1 MTLDPIIAK
10 IEASRRELLDL
21 GLRNPLIS
29 YRTLRAKGVEATDAN
44 PVTVFDVLVR
54 GGRTLSFLPR
64 PDEDEPGQ
72 KEQAVFE
79 RSLFLSRP
87 DEEEPGTSAR
97 THSDNRIQTQVSSQE
112 LQRRLLNTYHTSN
125 TLIQEQGVNTLFIAL
140 GMVRWYETE
149 ASDRERRAPLV
160 LVPVSLERTSVRAG
174 FRVKY
179 TSEELGA
186 NVSFMEK
193 ARTDFGIDL
202 PALHEKS
209 EEDDEEIDVEAYFRK
224 VKCRI
229 RRQKRWTVDASSVVL
244 SFFSFSKLLMYQD
257 LDLESWSPGSG
268 PLESNILRA
277 LFGDGFSEPEP
288 AIGDD
293 DHLDAHLRP
302 TDVHHVVDADS
313 SQALAIHDVS
323 NDRNLVV
330 QGPPGTGKS
339 QTITNIIAEAIS
351 QNKKVLFVSEKMA
364 ALEVVKRRLDQLHLG
379 EACLEL
385 HSHKTTKRAVLDEL
399 KRTWELGRPNVE
411 WTKDDFA
418 SLSRVR
424 DGLNQY
430 VEAVNTPVDNTGVRP
445 FDAYGEIMQM
455 QEYQVAGSSN
465 LLPRPQI
472 DGIDSWSRPDF
483 ERKNSVVS
491 DLQNNLKPIGVLK
504 NHIFWGCRLRVALPS
519 EVDSLRESVST
530 ALQSLGALQDAI
542 QSLCTTIRLS
552 APADT
557 AHIEKLLST
566 AEHVVHAP
574 SINAINL
581 GASEWKIRA
590 DDLGML
596 RDSGTRWSG
605 LRAEFDSKLKPA
617 AWGADVTDI
626 RDSISKKGL
635 LPTFLRRG
643 HRRANKQ
650 LSMLCRTALPDDA
663 EGRIALIDAILEESR
678 LREMIAHLSP
688 VARVALG
695 RLWRGADTD
704 WTYAGPVIDWT
715 LNLYS
720 GIDTGKFDS
729 RIVDSL
735 CHHTLDP
742 KGILGQ
748 LTQCRTSLDS
758 YLDCSQAL
766 QESLEMDIEK
776 RFQNR
781 DGLAG
786 LPLEEQEHILDEWS
800 SGMEGIQ
807 DIVAVNRAIAD
818 AEKEGLHAVTRL
830 AEEWPDA
837 SDRLVD
843 CFEKA
848 RYERIVSRAF
858 DERPALKEFNRIRHE
873 AHIERFCEM
882 DRRALDQNRDRVAL
896 VHYKGLPQRGETGQL
911 GVLRR
916 EFEKK
921 RRHLPIRQLIMQAGK
936 AVQAIKPVFMMSP
949 LSIATYIA
957 PDSVKFDL
965 VVFDEASQ
973 VKPVDALGAFMR
985 AGKAVVVGD
994 DQQLPPT
1001 SFFDSVIH
1009 TDDDDADDSVTADI
1023 ESILGLMRTE
1033 GCPSRMLRWHYRSR
1047 HESLIAVSNQEF
1059 YENRLVVFPSPD
1071 SSKSDVGLRYH
1082 HIADSTY
1089 DRGGSRTNRK
1099 EAQKVATAVM
1109 QHARQSPN
1117 LTLGV
1122 AAFSSAQMQAIVDEL
1137 EMLRKQD
1144 TSFESFFNAHPEE
1157 PFFVKNLE
1165 NVQGDERDVIFIS
1178 VGYGRDA
1185 NGKVTMNF
1193 GPVNRE
1199 GGERRLNVIITRARR
1214 RCHVFTNLRADDIN
1228 LGNNRSI
1235 GLRAFKTF
1243 LAYAESG
1250 ILPSDMPIASGRDM
1264 DSPFQR
1270 EVVSRLRSMGYEAH
1284 EEVASG
1290 GKFVDIAIVDPERP
1304 GRYILGIECDGA
1316 AYHSSRSARDRD
1328 RIREQVLKG
1337 LGWRLHRIWSTDW
1350 FMNPNRELERAAE
1363 AIEQTKATSDPDRP
1377 AEREARREIQRTD
1390 SEEATS
1396 ELAVQQYKLA
1406 EPVLPIG
1413 SHELHEVPP
1422 SLLVK
1427 PIGGIVRVEG
1437 PVHVSEV
1444 RRRIA
1449 EAVGIKRIGAK
1460 IKANLDSAIL
1470 YAARQDK
1477 VVRRGDF
1484 LWVRG
1489 MRRPAVRS
1497 RDALPPSQK
1506 KIELVSPEEVAE
1518 AVKIIVKRSYRIGRT
1533 EAAAEA
1539 GRLLGFKSVSSN
1551 IRAQIDRVIE
1561 TLIGNGD
1568 LRADGDQIEA
1578 AA

>member
-10 IEASRRELLDL
+10 IEDSRRELLDL

-29 YRTLRAKGVEATDAN
+29 YRTLRAKGVEVTDAN
-44 PVTVFDVLVR
+44 PVAVFDVLVR
-54 GGRTLSFLPR
+54 GGRTMSFLPR
-64 PDEDEPGQ
+64 PDEDEPD
-72 KEQAVFE
+72 
-79 RSLFLSRP
+79 RP
-87 DEEEPGTSAR
+87 DRSR
-97 THSDNRIQTQVSSQE
+97 SDNRLQTQVSSTE
-112 LQRRLLNTYHTSN
+112 LQRRLRNTYYTSN

-140 GMVRWYETE
+140 GMVLWYESE
-149 ASDRERRAPLV
+149 ASENERWAPLV

-174 FRVKY
+174 FRVRY

-193 ARTDFGIDL
+193 ARTEFGISIPDL
-202 PALHEKS
+202 HDES
-209 EEDDEEIDVEAYFRK
+209 EEDDEDIDLEAYFRK
-224 VKCRI
+224 VKHKMKG
-229 RRQKRWTVDASSVVL
+229 QKRWTVDASSVVL
-244 SFFSFSKLLMYQD
+244 GFFSFSKLLMYRD
-257 LDLESWSPGSG
+257 LDLENWPSGSG

-277 LFGDGFSEPEP
+277 LFGDGFLEPEP

-293 DHLDAHLRP
+293 DHLDSHLRP

-323 NDRNLVV
+323 NDRNLVI

-364 ALEVVKRRLDQLHLG
+364 ALEVVKRRLDELHLG

-385 HSHKTTKRAVLDEL
+385 HSHKTTKKAVLDEL
-399 KRTWELGRPNVE
+399 KRTWDLGKPNVE

-424 DGLNQY
+424 NGLNQY
-430 VEAVNTPVDNTGVRP
+430 AEAVNTPVDNTGISP
-445 FDAYGEIMQM
+445 FDAYGEIMRI
-455 QEYQVAGSSN
+455 QEYQGSGIGTP
-465 LLPRPQI
+465 LPRPRI
-472 DGIDSWSRPDF
+472 EGIDSWSRPDF
-483 ERKNSVVS
+483 ERKYSVVS

-504 NHIFWGCRLRVALPS
+504 DHIFWGCKLRIVLPS
-519 EVDSLRESVST
+519 ELDSLKESVST
-530 ALQSLGALQDAI
+530 VLQSLGALEDAS
-542 QSLCTTIRLS
+542 QSLCTAMRLS
-552 APADT
+552 VLGNAVPV
-557 AHIEKLLST
+557 ERLLST
-566 AEHVVHAP
+566 AEHVVVAP
-574 SINAINL
+574 SINGINL
-581 GASEWKIRA
+581 GTSEWKSRE
-590 DDLGML
+590 DDIERL
-596 RDSGTRWSG
+596 RDAGIRWSG
-605 LRAEFDSKLKPA
+605 LHAEYDLRLKPD
-617 AWGADVTDI
+617 AWDADVAEI
-626 RDSISKKGL
+626 RDNLSKRGL
-635 LPTFLRRG
+635 FPIFLRPG
-643 HRRANKQ
+643 HRRAKKQ
-650 LSMLCRTALPDDA
+650 LSMLCSTALPDDI
-663 EGRIALIDAILEESR
+663 EGQIAITEAILEDGR
-678 LREMIAHLSP
+678 LRKTISHLSP
-688 VARVALG
+688 VARVVLG

-704 WTYAGPVIDWT
+704 WKSVGPVIDWT
-715 LNLYS
+715 LNLYR
-720 GIDTGKFDS
+720 GIDAGKFDP

-735 CHHTLDP
+735 YHHALDT
-742 KGILGQ
+742 KDILGQ
-748 LTQCRTSLDS
+748 LTRCRTSLDS
-758 YLDCSQAL
+758 YRNCSQAL
-766 QESLEMDIEK
+766 QQSLEMDMEK

-781 DGLAG
+781 DGLAR
-786 LPLEEQEHILDEWS
+786 LAFEEQEQILEKWLS
-800 SGMEGIQ
+800 SMEEIQ
-807 DIVAVNRAIAD
+807 DIAAVNSAMAD

-858 DERPALKEFNRIRHE
+858 EERPALKGFNRIRHE
-873 AHIERFCEM
+873 TQIEKFGEM
-882 DRRALDQNRDRVAL
+882 DGLALDQNRARVAL
-896 VHYKGLPQRGETGQL
+896 AHHEGLPQRGGPGQL
-911 GVLRR
+911 RVLRR

-921 RRHLPIRQLIMQAGK
+921 RKHLPIRQLIAQAGN
-936 AVQAIKPVFMMSP
+936 AIQAIKPVFMMSP

-957 PDSVKFDL
+957 PGSVRFDL

-973 VKPVDALGAFMR
+973 VKPVDALGALMR

-1001 SFFDSVIH
+1001 SFFDAVTHID
-1009 TDDDDADDSVTADI
+1009 DDDDAEDSVTADI

-1047 HESLIAVSNQEF
+1047 HESLIAISNREF

-1071 SSKSDVGLRYH
+1071 SGKHDVGLRYH
-1082 HIADSTY
+1082 HLADSIY

-1099 EAQKVATAVM
+1099 EAKEVAKAVM
-1109 QHARQSPN
+1109 EHAREHQD

-1122 AAFSSAQMQAIVDEL
+1122 AAFSSAQMQAILDEL
-1137 EMLRKQD
+1137 EMLWEQD
-1144 TSFESFFNAHPEE
+1144 TSFESFRNAHPEE

-1178 VGYGRDA
+1178 VGYGRDT
-1185 NGKVTMNF
+1185 NGHVTTNF
-1193 GPVNRE
+1193 GPVNRD

-1235 GLRAFKTF
+1235 GLRAFKIF

-1250 ILPSDMPIASGRDM
+1250 NLPSDMPIASGRDM

-1337 LGWRLHRIWSTDW
+1337 LGWKLYRIWSTDW
-1350 FMNPNRELERAAE
+1350 FMNPDRELKRAAE
-1363 AIEQTKATSDPDRP
+1363 AIEQAKATSDPVRP
-1377 AEREARREIQRTD
+1377 AEKEARRDIQRTD
-1390 SEEATS
+1390 SEEAPS
-1396 ELAVQQYKLA
+1396 ELAVQPYKLA
-1406 EPVLPIG
+1406 EPVLRIAPY
-1413 SHELHEVPP
+1413 ELHEVPP
-1422 SLLVK
+1422 SRLVK
-1427 PIGGIVRVEG
+1427 PICEIVRVEG
-1437 PVHVSEV
+1437 PVHVSDV

-1460 IKANLDSAIL
+1460 IKPHLDSAIL
-1470 YAARQDK
+1470 YAAQQNK

-1518 AVKIIVKRSYRIGRT
+1518 AVKIIVKCSYGIGRT